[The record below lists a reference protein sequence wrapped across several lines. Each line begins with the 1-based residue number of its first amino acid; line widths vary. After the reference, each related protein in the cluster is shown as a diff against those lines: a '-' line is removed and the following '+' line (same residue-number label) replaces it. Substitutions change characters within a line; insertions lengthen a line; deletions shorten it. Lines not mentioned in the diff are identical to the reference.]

1 MSFEALCSEENV
13 QRTFSIASVQF
24 TAEGINIAGTM
35 QFSIP
40 YESRAFGYTSDK
52 SFVS

>member
-1 MSFEALCSEENV
+1 MSFEALCSEEN
-13 QRTFSIASVQF
+13 VQF

-52 SFVS
+52 SIVS